1 MNERMVVIVGPTA
14 SGKSNLAME
23 AARRWDGEIICAD
36 SRTVYREMDIGTA
49 KPSQKDR
56 QAVQHHLLDIAS
68 PGDRFSAA
76 EFKEMAEKAI
86 QDIASRGKLPVMAG
100 GSGLY
105 VDSVIFN
112 YRFGPA
118 ADQRKRRILEKM
130 STEELQRLGEAKR
143 IKLPENTRNKRYL
156 IRAIELGGT
165 IKQRLKL
172 RPNTLVVGIT
182 TKKEDLLQ
190 RIESRANQMIRQGIL
205 DELRTLGH
213 QYDWH
218 TEAMTGNIYR
228 AFRGVVEDRKTL
240 NQAKQEFI
248 AADLRLAKRQ
258 LTWFKRNPY
267 IKWGTP
273 DELMQEIERFLK

>member
-14 SGKSNLAME
+14 SGNSNLAME